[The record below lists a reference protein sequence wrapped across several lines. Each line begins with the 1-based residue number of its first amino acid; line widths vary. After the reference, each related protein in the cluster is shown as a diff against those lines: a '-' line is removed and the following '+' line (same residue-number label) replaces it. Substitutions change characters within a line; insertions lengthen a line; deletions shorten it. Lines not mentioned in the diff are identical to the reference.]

1 MVLPHSSP
9 HRGVGAATLRGGQA
23 RCVAATTQ
31 HAIRGAWRPWIT
43 LGRAPHWCGLGLPAA
58 RAATRKKPKDE
69 TRTAI
74 VTSST
79 FLASHPS
86 APGGSFAFGMMKCHA
101 SCTLLGRGSVRVT
114 GQASVPVARCST
126 LFFFLIVSPMRIHRV
141 LHVWPHR
148 KVFCSHSR
156 ECVRVCVCA
165 RQSPLTCPEASFPNL
180 HGTVIAK
187 FKQWPRGPLH
197 HTIPADKADR
207 MGRVQRAEKSKFCL
221 YCGSHQNAVRE
232 RKRIAGNQG
241 NQDKPEGR
249 PGGGLMNTPS
259 RYPFAGLP
267 ANWKHRGFRV

>member
-1 MVLPHSSP
+1 MLLLLLPHTQK
-9 HRGVGAATLRGGQA
+9 H
-23 RCVAATTQ
+23 TT
-31 HAIRGAWRPWIT
+31 RGAWRPWMT

-79 FLASHPS
+79 LLASHAS

-114 GQASVPVARCST
+114 GQASAQVARCST
-126 LFFFLIVSPMRIHRV
+126 LFLFLIVSPMRILRV

-148 KVFCSHSR
+148 KVFCVPSSHGLSQS
-156 ECVRVCVCA
+156 CVRACECA

-197 HTIPADKADR
+197 HTIPADKAER

-221 YCGSHQNAVRE
+221 YYGSHQNAVRE
-232 RKRIAGNQG
+232 RKRIAGKQG
-241 NQDKPEGR
+241 NQDKARQAREGHPR
-249 PGGGLMNTPS
+249 
-259 RYPFAGLP
+259 
-267 ANWKHRGFRV
+267 RGFDEHSFEVPVRGPTSQLEASRI